1 MKRKKLYIA
10 ILLLAGV
17 LTSCKVGK
25 SYVRPDLHLPDSLE
39 RSQDSVSF
47 GDQDWRDIYTDAT
60 LRSLIERALD
70 HNKDMLIAAARVK
83 EMAAQKRISTA
94 ALLPDIKGKVTG
106 ERELENHGG
115 DAFKRSDTFEAQ
127 FLVSWEVDLWGNL
140 RWARSASIAEY
151 LQSIEAQRALQMTI
165 VAEVAQAYYELVAL
179 DTELDIVKQTLK
191 AREEGVRLARIRF
204 AGGLTSETSYR
215 QAQVELA
222 RTATLVPDL
231 ERKISLKENDIAYL
245 AGEYPNK
252 IARSRL
258 LQEFNSPETLPVG
271 LPSTLLERR
280 PDIRQAEQKLI
291 AANAKVGVAYTN
303 MFPRLALTG
312 GFGSES
318 TSLSELLKSPYAV
331 MEGALLT
338 PIFGWGKNRA
348 ALKAKKAAYE
358 AEVHSYEKSVL
369 EAFKET
375 RNAIVNFNKIKEVY
389 ELRANLER
397 SAKSYMDL
405 AQLQYINGHHERF
418 APHDGGCLHRGRRP
432 HAGRDTGGKG
442 RRPRGTAGFDAAGGE
457 RVREPASAGGR
468 AKGGAA
474 PVQRLP
480 YQPLPGGRRPLP
492 CPQCRGAVPGPC
504 EHHRRRAQG
513 RKTLCREKR
522 KGLNIHADLFTACA
536 ACAGRCPRLCC
547 GNGLF

>member
-1 MKRKKLYIA
+1 MKRKKLYIV
-10 ILLLAGV
+10 ILLFVGI

-25 SYVRPDLHLPDSLE
+25 CYVRPDLHLPDSLAQH
-39 RSQDSVSF
+39 QDSVSF
-47 GDQDWRDIYTDAT
+47 GDQDWKDIYTDST

-94 ALLPDIKGKVTG
+94 ALLPDIKGKVTA

-115 DAFKRSDTFEAQ
+115 EAFKRSDTFEA
-127 FLVSWEVDLWGNL
+127 
-140 RWARSASIAEY
+140 Y
-151 LQSIEAQRALQMTI
+151 LQSVEAQRALRMTI

-215 QAQVELA
+215 QSQVELA

-231 ERKISLKENDIAYL
+231 ERKISLKENDIAFL

-258 LQEFNSPETLPVG
+258 LQEFKSPETLPIG

-358 AEVHSYEKSVL
+358 VEVHNYGKSVL
-369 EAFKET
+369 QAFKET

-397 SAKSYMDL
+397 SAKSYMEL
-405 AQLQYINGHHERF
+405 AQLQYINGVINYLDVLD
-418 APHDGGCLHRGRRP
+418 AQRGY
-432 HAGRDTGGKG
+432 
-442 RRPRGTAGFDAAGGE
+442 FDAQIGLSNAIRDELITVVQLYKALGGGWKQN
-457 RVREPASAGGR
+457 P
-468 AKGGAA
+468 
-474 PVQRLP
+474 
-480 YQPLPGGRRPLP
+480 
-492 CPQCRGAVPGPC
+492 
-504 EHHRRRAQG
+504 
-513 RKTLCREKR
+513 
-522 KGLNIHADLFTACA
+522 
-536 ACAGRCPRLCC
+536 
-547 GNGLF
+547 

>member
-222 RTATLVPDL
+222 RT
-231 ERKISLKENDIAYL
+231 
-245 AGEYPNK
+245 
-252 IARSRL
+252 
-258 LQEFNSPETLPVG
+258 VG

-405 AQLQYINGHHERF
+405 AQLQYINGVINYLDVLD
-418 APHDGGCLHRGRRP
+418 AQRGY
-432 HAGRDTGGKG
+432 
-442 RRPRGTAGFDAAGGE
+442 FDAQIGLSNAIRDELIAVVQLYKALGGGWE
-457 RVREPASAGGR
+457 QNP
-468 AKGGAA
+468 
-474 PVQRLP
+474 
-480 YQPLPGGRRPLP
+480 
-492 CPQCRGAVPGPC
+492 
-504 EHHRRRAQG
+504 
-513 RKTLCREKR
+513 
-522 KGLNIHADLFTACA
+522 
-536 ACAGRCPRLCC
+536 
-547 GNGLF
+547 

>member
-39 RSQDSVSF
+39 RAQDSISF
-47 GDQDWRDIYTDAT
+47 GDQDWRDIYMDAT

-94 ALLPDIKGKVTG
+94 ALLPDIKGKVTA
-106 ERELENHGG
+106 ER
-115 DAFKRSDTFEAQ
+115 
-127 FLVSWEVDLWGNL
+127 DLWGNL

-151 LQSIEAQRALQMTI
+151 LQSIEAQRALRITI

-358 AEVHSYEKSVL
+358 AEVHSYEKAVL

-405 AQLQYINGHHERF
+405 AQLQYINGVINYLDVLD
-418 APHDGGCLHRGRRP
+418 AQRGY
-432 HAGRDTGGKG
+432 
-442 RRPRGTAGFDAAGGE
+442 FDAQIGLSNAIRDELIAVVQLYKALGGGWE
-457 RVREPASAGGR
+457 QNP
-468 AKGGAA
+468 
-474 PVQRLP
+474 
-480 YQPLPGGRRPLP
+480 
-492 CPQCRGAVPGPC
+492 
-504 EHHRRRAQG
+504 
-513 RKTLCREKR
+513 
-522 KGLNIHADLFTACA
+522 
-536 ACAGRCPRLCC
+536 
-547 GNGLF
+547 

>member
-1 MKRKKLYIA
+1 MKLNKLYIA
-10 ILLLAGV
+10 ILLFAGI

-25 SYVRPDLHLPDSLE
+25 SYVRPELHLPDSLAQH
-39 RSQDSVSF
+39 QDTVSF
-47 GDQDWRDIYTDAT
+47 GDQDWEEIYTDST
-60 LRSLIERALD
+60 LRNLIDRALE
-70 HNKDMLIAAARVK
+70 HNKDMLIAAARIK

-94 ALLPDIKGKVTG
+94 ALLPDIKGEVTV

-115 DAFKRSDTFEAQ
+115 DAFRKSDTFEAQ
-127 FLVSWEVDLWGNL
+127 FLVSWELDLWGNL

-151 LQSIEAQRALQMTI
+151 LQSIEAQRALRMTI

-179 DTELDIVKQTLK
+179 DTELNIVKQTLK

-204 AGGLTSETSYR
+204 EGGLTSETSYR

-231 ERKISLKENDIAYL
+231 ERKISLKENDIAFL
-245 AGEYPNK
+245 AGEYPNR

-258 LQEFNSPETLPVG
+258 LQEFNFPETLPVG
-271 LPSTLLERR
+271 MPSTLLERR

-348 ALKAKKAAYE
+348 ALKGKKAAYE
-358 AEVHSYEKSVL
+358 AEIHSYEKTVL
-369 EAFKET
+369 TAFKET

-389 ELRANLER
+389 ALRANLER

-405 AQLQYINGHHERF
+405 AQLQ
-418 APHDGGCLHRGRRP
+418 
-432 HAGRDTGGKG
+432 
-442 RRPRGTAGFDAAGGE
+442 
-457 RVREPASAGGR
+457 
-468 AKGGAA
+468 
-474 PVQRLP
+474 
-480 YQPLPGGRRPLP
+480 
-492 CPQCRGAVPGPC
+492 
-504 EHHRRRAQG
+504 
-513 RKTLCREKR
+513 
-522 KGLNIHADLFTACA
+522 
-536 ACAGRCPRLCC
+536 
-547 GNGLF
+547 

>member
-1 MKRKKLYIA
+1 MKLNKLYIA
-10 ILLLAGV
+10 ILLFAGI

-25 SYVRPDLHLPDSLE
+25 SYVRPDLHLPDSLAQH
-39 RSQDSVSF
+39 QDTVSF
-47 GDQDWRDIYTDAT
+47 GDKDWEEIYTDST
-60 LRSLIERALD
+60 LRSLIDRALD
-70 HNKDMLIAAARVK
+70 HNKDMLIAAARIK

-94 ALLPDIKGKVTG
+94 ALLPDIKGKVTA
-106 ERELENHGG
+106 EREL
-115 DAFKRSDTFEAQ
+115 AFKKSETFEAQ
-127 FLVSWEVDLWGNL
+127 FLVSWELDLWGNL

-151 LQSIEAQRALQMTI
+151 LQSVEAQRALRMTI

-204 AGGLTSETSYR
+204 EGGLTSETSYR

-231 ERKISLKENDIAYL
+231 ERKISLKENDIAFL
-245 AGEYPNK
+245 AGEYPNR

-258 LQEFNSPETLPVG
+258 LQEFNFPETLPIG
-271 LPSTLLERR
+271 MPSTLLERR

-312 GFGSES
+312 GFGTES

-348 ALKAKKAAYE
+348 ALKGKKAAYE
-358 AEVHSYEKSVL
+358 AELHSYEKSVL
-369 EAFKET
+369 TAFKET

-389 ELRANLER
+389 ALRANLER

-405 AQLQYINGHHERF
+405 AQLQYINGVINYLDVLD
-418 APHDGGCLHRGRRP
+418 AQRGY
-432 HAGRDTGGKG
+432 
-442 RRPRGTAGFDAAGGE
+442 FDAQIGLSNAIRDELITVVQLYKALGG
-457 RVREPASAGGR
+457 GW
-468 AKGGAA
+468 K
-474 PVQRLP
+474 Q
-480 YQPLPGGRRPLP
+480 
-492 CPQCRGAVPGPC
+492 
-504 EHHRRRAQG
+504 
-513 RKTLCREKR
+513 
-522 KGLNIHADLFTACA
+522 
-536 ACAGRCPRLCC
+536 
-547 GNGLF
+547 

>member
-252 IARSRL
+252 ISRSRL

-405 AQLQYINGHHERF
+405 AQLQYINGVINYLDVLD
-418 APHDGGCLHRGRRP
+418 AQRGY
-432 HAGRDTGGKG
+432 
-442 RRPRGTAGFDAAGGE
+442 FDAQIGLSNAIRDELIAVVQLYKALGGGWE
-457 RVREPASAGGR
+457 QNP
-468 AKGGAA
+468 
-474 PVQRLP
+474 
-480 YQPLPGGRRPLP
+480 
-492 CPQCRGAVPGPC
+492 
-504 EHHRRRAQG
+504 
-513 RKTLCREKR
+513 
-522 KGLNIHADLFTACA
+522 
-536 ACAGRCPRLCC
+536 
-547 GNGLF
+547 

>member
-10 ILLLAGV
+10 VLLLAGV

-25 SYVRPDLHLPDSLE
+25 SYVRPDLHLPDSLAQH
-39 RSQDSVSF
+39 QDSASF
-47 GDQDWRDIYTDAT
+47 GDQNWKDIYTDST
-60 LRSLIERALD
+60 LRSLIERALE
-70 HNKDMLIAAARVK
+70 HNKDMLIAAARVQ

-94 ALLPDIKGKVTG
+94 ALLPDIKGKVTA

-115 DAFKRSDTFEAQ
+115 DAFKRSDMFEAQ
-127 FLVSWEVDLWGNL
+127 FLVSWELDLWGNL

-151 LQSIEAQRALQMTI
+151 LQSIEAQRALRMTI

-215 QAQVELA
+215 QSQVELA

-231 ERKISLKENDIAYL
+231 ERKISLKENDIAFL

-258 LQEFNSPETLPVG
+258 LQEFNSPKMLPVG

-312 GFGSES
+312 GFGTES
-318 TSLSELLKSPYAV
+318 TSLSSLLKSPYAV

-358 AEVHSYEKSVL
+358 AEVHNYEKSVL
-369 EAFKET
+369 QAFKET

-405 AQLQYINGHHERF
+405 AQLQYINGVINYLDVLD
-418 APHDGGCLHRGRRP
+418 AQRGY
-432 HAGRDTGGKG
+432 
-442 RRPRGTAGFDAAGGE
+442 FDAQIGLSNAIRDELITVVQLYKALGG
-457 RVREPASAGGR
+457 GW
-468 AKGGAA
+468 K
-474 PVQRLP
+474 
-480 YQPLPGGRRPLP
+480 
-492 CPQCRGAVPGPC
+492 
-504 EHHRRRAQG
+504 
-513 RKTLCREKR
+513 
-522 KGLNIHADLFTACA
+522 ND
-536 ACAGRCPRLCC
+536 
-547 GNGLF
+547 

>member
-1 MKRKKLYIA
+1 MKRKKLYMA
-10 ILLLAGV
+10 ILLFAGI

-25 SYVRPDLHLPDSLE
+25 SYVRPDLHLPDSLAQH
-39 RSQDSVSF
+39 QDSVSF
-47 GDQDWRDIYTDAT
+47 GDQDWKDIYADST
-60 LRSLIERALD
+60 LRSLIDRALE

-94 ALLPDIKGKVTG
+94 ALLPDIKGKVTA

-115 DAFKRSDTFEAQ
+115 DAFKKADTFEAQ
-127 FLVSWEVDLWGNL
+127 FLVSWELDLWGNL
-140 RWARSASIAEY
+140 
-151 LQSIEAQRALQMTI
+151 
-165 VAEVAQAYYELVAL
+165 
-179 DTELDIVKQTLK
+179 
-191 AREEGVRLARIRF
+191 RLARIRF

-231 ERKISLKENDIAYL
+231 ERKISLKENDIAFL
-245 AGEYPNK
+245 AGEYPNR

-258 LQEFNSPETLPVG
+258 LQEFNFPETLPVG

-312 GFGSES
+312 GFGTES

-348 ALKAKKAAYE
+348 ALKAKKAAFE
-358 AEVHSYEKSVL
+358 GEVHNYEKSVL
-369 EAFKET
+369 TAFKET

-405 AQLQYINGHHERF
+405 AQLQYINGVINYLDVLD
-418 APHDGGCLHRGRRP
+418 AQRGY
-432 HAGRDTGGKG
+432 
-442 RRPRGTAGFDAAGGE
+442 FDAQIGLSNAIRDELIAVVQLYKALGG
-457 RVREPASAGGR
+457 GW
-468 AKGGAA
+468 K
-474 PVQRLP
+474 Q
-480 YQPLPGGRRPLP
+480 
-492 CPQCRGAVPGPC
+492 
-504 EHHRRRAQG
+504 
-513 RKTLCREKR
+513 
-522 KGLNIHADLFTACA
+522 
-536 ACAGRCPRLCC
+536 
-547 GNGLF
+547 

>member
-1 MKRKKLYIA
+1 MKRKNIYI
-10 ILLLAGV
+10 ILLLSMFA

-25 SYVRPDLHLPDSLE
+25 SYVRPEMALPDSLAQQ
-39 RSQDSVSF
+39 QDSMSIADEQRQAV
-47 GDQDWRDIYTDAT
+47 YTDST
-60 LRSLIERALD
+60 LRALIDRALEY
-70 HNKDMLIAAARVK
+70 NKDMLIAASRVK
-83 EMAAQKRISTA
+83 EMAAQKRISVANLLPQLTGKVEA
-94 ALLPDIKGKVTG
+94 EREVENYGGHSRDVGNTYEAKALL
-106 ERELENHGG
+106 
-115 DAFKRSDTFEAQ
+115 
-127 FLVSWEVDLWGNL
+127 SWELDLWGNL
-140 RWARSASIAEY
+140 RWKKVAAVAEY
-151 LQSIEAQRALQMTI
+151 LQSVEAQRALRMTI

-179 DTELDIVKQTLK
+179 DTELEIVRQTQK

-204 AGGLTSETSYR
+204 EGGLTSETSYR

-231 ERKISLKENDIAYL
+231 ERKISLKENDIAFL
-245 AGEYPNK
+245 AGEYPNR

-258 LQEFNSPETLPVG
+258 LQEFNFPETLPVG

-348 ALKAKKAAYE
+348 ALKAKKAAFE
-358 AEVHSYEKSVL
+358 GEVHNYEKSVL
-369 EAFKET
+369 TAFKET

-405 AQLQYINGHHERF
+405 AQLQYINGVINYLDVLD
-418 APHDGGCLHRGRRP
+418 AQRGY
-432 HAGRDTGGKG
+432 
-442 RRPRGTAGFDAAGGE
+442 FDAQIGLSNAIRDELIAVVQLYKALGG
-457 RVREPASAGGR
+457 GW
-468 AKGGAA
+468 K
-474 PVQRLP
+474 Q
-480 YQPLPGGRRPLP
+480 
-492 CPQCRGAVPGPC
+492 
-504 EHHRRRAQG
+504 
-513 RKTLCREKR
+513 
-522 KGLNIHADLFTACA
+522 
-536 ACAGRCPRLCC
+536 
-547 GNGLF
+547 

>member
-1 MKRKKLYIA
+1 MKCKNLYIT
-10 ILLLAGV
+10 IIVLAGI

-25 SYVRPDLHLPDSLE
+25 SYVRPDLHLPNTLE
-39 RSQDSVSF
+39 QHQDTTSF
-47 GDQDWRDIYTDAT
+47 ADNNWWEIYTDTT
-60 LRSLIERALD
+60 LRALIDRALER
-70 HNKDMLIAAARVK
+70 NKDMLIAAARVK

-94 ALLPDIKGKVTG
+94 ALLPDINGKITA

-115 DAFKRSDTFEAQ
+115 DSFKKSETIEAQ
-127 FLVSWEVDLWGNL
+127 FLVSWELDLWGKL
-140 RWARSASIAEY
+140 RWAQSASIAEY
-151 LQSIEAQRALQMTI
+151 LQSIEAQRALRMTI

-179 DTELDIVKQTLK
+179 DTELDIVRQTLQ

-231 ERKISLKENDIAYL
+231 ERKISLKENDIAFL
-245 AGEYPNK
+245 AGEYPN
-252 IARSRL
+252 RVVRNSL
-258 LQEFNSPETLPVG
+258 LQKFDYPEELPVG

-312 GFGSES
+312 GFGAES
-318 TSLSELLKSPYAV
+318 TSLSSLLQSPYAL

-358 AEVHSYEKSVL
+358 GEVHNYEKSVL
-369 EAFKET
+369 TAFKET

-389 ELRANLER
+389 TLRANLER
-397 SAKSYMDL
+397 SAKSYVDL
-405 AQLQYINGHHERF
+405 AQLQYINGVINYLDVLD
-418 APHDGGCLHRGRRP
+418 AQRGY
-432 HAGRDTGGKG
+432 
-442 RRPRGTAGFDAAGGE
+442 FDAQIGLSNAMRDKLIAVVQLYKALGGGW
-457 RVREPASAGGR
+457 S
-468 AKGGAA
+468 
-474 PVQRLP
+474 
-480 YQPLPGGRRPLP
+480 
-492 CPQCRGAVPGPC
+492 
-504 EHHRRRAQG
+504 
-513 RKTLCREKR
+513 
-522 KGLNIHADLFTACA
+522 
-536 ACAGRCPRLCC
+536 
-547 GNGLF
+547 